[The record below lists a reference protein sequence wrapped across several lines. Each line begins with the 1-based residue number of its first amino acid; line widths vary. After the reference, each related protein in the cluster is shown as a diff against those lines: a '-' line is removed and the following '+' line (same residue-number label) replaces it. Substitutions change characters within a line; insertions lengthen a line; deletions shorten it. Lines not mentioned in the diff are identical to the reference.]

1 MSNGLNL
8 LRWSKRHDCRW
19 SQFCGKAGQDDV
31 EKKFID
37 THMTCIWQKV
47 AEENRRKKLSDVY
60 DRIAGKS
67 VKDADGES
75 ADK

>member
-1 MSNGLNL
+1 MIVDGVNFVEKQVKMMS
-8 LRWSKRHDCRW
+8 K
-19 SQFCGKAGQDDV
+19 
-31 EKKFID
+31 KKFID

-60 DRIAGKS
+60 DRIACKS

>member
-1 MSNGLNL
+1 MIVDGVNFVEKQVKMMS
-8 LRWSKRHDCRW
+8 K
-19 SQFCGKAGQDDV
+19 
-31 EKKFID
+31 KKFID

-67 VKDADGES
+67 V
-75 ADK
+75 

>member
-1 MSNGLNL
+1 
-8 LRWSKRHDCRW
+8 
-19 SQFCGKAGQDDV
+19 
-31 EKKFID
+31 
-37 THMTCIWQKV
+37 MTCIWQKV

>member
-1 MSNGLNL
+1 MESILWKS
-8 LRWSKRHDCRW
+8 RSK
-19 SQFCGKAGQDDV
+19 
-31 EKKFID
+31 KKFID

-47 AEENRRKKLSDVY
+47 SEENRKKKLSDVY
-60 DRIAGKS
+60 ERITGKS

>member
-1 MSNGLNL
+1 MIVDGVN
-8 LRWSKRHDCRW
+8 
-19 SQFCGKAGQDDV
+19 FV
-31 EKKFID
+31 EKQVKMMSKNKFID

-47 AEENRRKKLSDVY
+47 SEENRKKKLSDVY
-60 DRIAGKS
+60 ERITGKS